1 MGISPSE
8 FLLRELRRRR
18 VAAGLTQDALGERV
32 HYSNTHVSA
41 IETGVKPP
49 KPEYLKAVDEALET
63 GGILLS
69 LWEDLVRDASTP
81 VWFRNWIEIERQA
94 LSLRWYEMTVLPGLL
109 QTEAYARAVFSSGG
123 LLTSEEVERRTAAR
137 IARQEVLTRDSP
149 PQFVAVL
156 DEHLLH
162 REVGNA
168 ALMRDQLSQLV
179 ELSAQLPYV
188 RIHVVPS
195 STGAYAGMSG
205 PFVMATLEGGDEYAY
220 LDNQLQGQV
229 VDEPSG
235 LLWVRQAWECIRGEA
250 LPHRQSIE
258 LIGRVAEKWI

>member
-1 MGISPSE
+1 VGISPSE

-18 VAAGLTQDALGERV
+18 VAAGLTQEALGERV

-69 LWEDLVRDASTP
+69 LWEDLVRDASAP
-81 VWFRNWIEIERQA
+81 VWFRNWLEIERQA
-94 LSLRWYEMTVLPGLL
+94 VSLRWYEIAVLPGLL
-109 QTEAYARAVFSSGG
+109 QTEAYARAVFSCGG
-123 LLTSEEVERRTAAR
+123 LLTPEEVEQRTAAR

-149 PQFVAVL
+149 PQFVAVI

-162 REVGNA
+162 REVGDA
-168 ALMRDQLSQLV
+168 ALMRGQLSQMV
-179 ELSAQLPYV
+179 ELSAQLSHV
-188 RIHVVPS
+188 RIHVVPT

-205 PFVMATLEGGDEYAY
+205 PFVLATLEGGDEYAY

-229 VDEPSG
+229 VDEPSS
-235 LLWVRQAWECIRGEA
+235 LIWVRQAWESIRGEA
-250 LPHRQSIE
+250 LPHKQSIE
-258 LIGRVAEKWI
+258 LIREVAEKWI

>member
-69 LWEDLVRDASTP
+69 LWEDLVRDASAP

-94 LSLRWYEMTVLPGLL
+94 LSLRWYEMTTVPGLL
-109 QTEAYARAVFSSGG
+109 QTEAYARALFACGG
-123 LLTSEEVERRTAAR
+123 LLGSDEVERRTSAR
-137 IARQEVLTRDSP
+137 IMRQEVLASESP
-149 PQFVAVL
+149 PQFVAVI
-156 DEHLLH
+156 DENVLQ
-162 REVGNA
+162 REVGDA
-168 ALMRDQLSQLV
+168 AIMHAQLCRML
-179 ELSAQLPYV
+179 ELSTQLPHV

-195 STGAYAGMSG
+195 STGAYAGMGG
-205 PFVMATLEGGDEYAY
+205 PFVLASLEGGDEYAY
-220 LDNQLQGQV
+220 LDSQLQGRV
-229 VDEPSG
+229 VDEPSS
-235 LLWVRQAWECIRGEA
+235 LIWVQQAWESIRGEA
-250 LPHRQSIE
+250 LPHRQSVE
-258 LIGRVAEKWI
+258 LIERVAEKWN